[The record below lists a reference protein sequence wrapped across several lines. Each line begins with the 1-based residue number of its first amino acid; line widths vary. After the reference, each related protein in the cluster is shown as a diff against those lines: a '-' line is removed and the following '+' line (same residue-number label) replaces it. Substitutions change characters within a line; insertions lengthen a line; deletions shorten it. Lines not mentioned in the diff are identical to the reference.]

1 MADLTFYSSIR
12 QGAALS
18 ITRPDGPPITP
29 AVAHVQLPVNLS
41 YPAEASQPGSTPAS
55 TTLSL
60 LGPGDIVG
68 LDTRTIV
75 RTFPQANDNEAEA
88 GFLCYVDFDQVDLP
102 WRYTP
107 ATNASGTDRLR
118 PWLTLVVLA
127 EGTDFNP
134 STDFRPAQG

>member
-12 QGAALS
+12 RGAELA
-18 ITRPDGPPITP
+18 ITRQDSSTPPPTAIPRVT
-29 AVAHVQLPVNLS
+29 LPVTLS
-41 YPAEASQPGSTPAS
+41 YPTEPGAAAG

-75 RTFPQANDNEAEA
+75 RMFPPPNDNEAEA

-107 ATNASGTDRLR
+107 AANAGSI
-118 PWLTLVVLA
+118 
-127 EGTDFNP
+127 
-134 STDFRPAQG
+134 S